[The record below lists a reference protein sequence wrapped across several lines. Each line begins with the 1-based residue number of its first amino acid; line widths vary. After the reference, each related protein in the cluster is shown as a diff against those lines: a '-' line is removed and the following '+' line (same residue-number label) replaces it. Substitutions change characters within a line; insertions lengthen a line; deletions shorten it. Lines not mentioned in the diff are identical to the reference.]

1 MHRKHGKSIGISQKS
16 YTFAAELKDYHTLDN
31 INIMLIL
38 LVIVIVGYVAG
49 KLEYMGGEVD
59 RRLSNIIIDITCP
72 ALILS
77 STIGG
82 TLPDRSLILPLL
94 GISLLTYALL
104 TVIAWI
110 LPRLLTKRE
119 EERGLVGFA
128 LMFGNVGFIGYPIV
142 GAIFGHQAVFYAA
155 ILNVVNTLTVFTIGV
170 MLIKGERRQPLFQ
183 PKVLVSSP
191 MIAAYLAI
199 IIVALGIDN
208 IPDVVSQPIT
218 LIGNITVPGALL
230 IIGSSMS
237 RLSWHT
243 MLGSRVVYIT
253 TAFRLLIIP
262 LLLYALFSLLGFDTL
277 VVNINTLI
285 IAMPVATYG
294 TILCL
299 RYNRDSTLITEII
312 FISTLFS
319 VITIP
324 IVAQLLFR

>member
-1 MHRKHGKSIGISQKS
+1 M
-16 YTFAAELKDYHTLDN
+16 EN
-31 INIMLIL
+31 INIMLML

-77 STIGG
+77 STMGG

-94 GISLLTYALL
+94 GVSILTYTLL
-104 TVIAWI
+104 TVVAWT
-110 LPRLLTKRE
+110 LPRVLTKRSE
-119 EERGLVGFA
+119 DYGLLGFA

-155 ILNVVNTLTVFTIGV
+155 ILNVINTLTVFTIGV
-170 MLIKGERRQPLFQ
+170 MLVKGEKQRPLFQ

-199 IIVALGIDN
+199 LIVALGIDN
-208 IPDVVSQPIT
+208 IPEVISQPIT
-218 LIGNITVPGALL
+218 MIGNITVPGALL

-237 RLSWHT
+237 RLSWRT
-243 MLGSRVVYIT
+243 MLGSRVVYVT
-253 TAFRLLIIP
+253 TVLRLLIIP
-262 LLLYALFSLLGFDTL
+262 LLLYALFYALGFDIL

-299 RYNRDSTLITEII
+299 RYNRDTALITEMI
-312 FISTLFS
+312 FISTLLS

-324 IVAQLLFR
+324 MVAQLLTYCN

>member
-1 MHRKHGKSIGISQKS
+1 
-16 YTFAAELKDYHTLDN
+16 
-31 INIMLIL
+31 MLIL

-49 KLEYMGGEVD
+49 KLKYMGEDLD

-77 STIGG
+77 STMGG
-82 TLPDRSLILPLL
+82 TLPDRRLILPLL
-94 GISLLTYALL
+94 GISFLTYLLL
-104 TVIAWI
+104 TVVAWF
-110 LPRLLTKRE
+110 LPRFLTHRIE
-119 EERGLVGFA
+119 DRGPVGFA

-142 GAIFGHQAVFYAA
+142 DAIFGHQAVFYAA
-155 ILNVVNTLTVFTIGV
+155 ILNVVNTLSVFTIGV
-170 MLIKGERRQPLFQ
+170 MLVNGEKQRLAFQ

-199 IIVALGIDN
+199 LIVALGVDN
-208 IPDVVSQPIT
+208 IPDIISQPIT
-218 LIGNITVPGALL
+218 MIGNITVPGALL

-243 MLGSRVVYIT
+243 MLGSRVVYST
-253 TAFRLLIIP
+253 TVFRLLILP
-262 LLLYALFSLLGFDTL
+262 LILYAIFRILGFDTL

-299 RYNRDSTLITEII
+299 RYGRDTTLITEIT
-312 FISTLFS
+312 FISTLLS
-319 VITIP
+319 VVTIP
-324 IVAQLLFR
+324 IVAQLLMG

>member
-1 MHRKHGKSIGISQKS
+1 
-16 YTFAAELKDYHTLDN
+16 
-31 INIMLIL
+31 MLIL

-49 KLEYMGGEVD
+49 KLKYMGEDLD

-77 STIGG
+77 STMGG
-82 TLPDRSLILPLL
+82 TLPDRRLILPLL
-94 GISLLTYALL
+94 GISFLTYLLL
-104 TVIAWI
+104 TVVAWL
-110 LPRLLTKRE
+110 LPRFLTHRIE
-119 EERGLVGFA
+119 DRGPVGFA

-142 GAIFGHQAVFYAA
+142 DAIFGHQAVFYAA
-155 ILNVVNTLTVFTIGV
+155 ILNVVNTLSVFTIGV
-170 MLIKGERRQPLFQ
+170 MLVNGEKQRLAFQ

-199 IIVALGIDN
+199 LIVALGVDN
-208 IPDVVSQPIT
+208 IPDIISQPIT
-218 LIGNITVPGALL
+218 MIGNITVPGALL

-243 MLGSRVVYIT
+243 MLGSRVVYST
-253 TAFRLLIIP
+253 TFFRLLVLP
-262 LLLYALFSLLGFDTL
+262 LFLYAIFRILGFDTL

-299 RYNRDSTLITEII
+299 RYGKDTTLITEIT
-312 FISTLFS
+312 FISTLLS
-319 VITIP
+319 VVTIP
-324 IVAQLLFR
+324 IVAQLLMG